1 MTVELIMIAYTLGF
15 FIGSYFESVK
25 HNKTIIAYV
34 IQIITY
40 GFLITWICFISINS
54 FNKFIQQD
62 NSNQQ
67 TTEEV
72 TDGK

>member
-25 HNKTIIAYV
+25 HNKTSIVYA
-34 IQIITY
+34 IQLITY
-40 GFLITWICFISINS
+40 GFLIIWICFALISS
-54 FNKFIQQD
+54 FNNFIQQN

-67 TTEEV
+67 IENANTN
-72 TDGK
+72 K